1 MASRPGQPSEP
12 DAGDARAFDPET
24 PRRTI
29 PAIERT
35 GASVLR
41 PDDLLSF
48 RASWTGLSIEASGRR
63 GEALVAGPKGGT
75 LTIGFPFQHL
85 TESARPAEDGPPL
98 PPPVP
103 ARAAGPSRLVFA
115 VPAGERIDYSVAG
128 LLEAMGRL
136 EMVVA
141 PAAAGPAATPRPFGS
156 TTVPAGQRS
165 PLIDFLVDGKT
176 PRVGARTGPDS
187 RDGKADT
194 RDFLGARHVAL
205 VAGRLAA
212 SGALSPVNLDELVVP
227 PRVRPP
233 KLPVVRAPKPGETAI
248 EAPFRL
254 LLSPSRRSG
263 WVHSPLPAAT
273 GAGVTRV
280 ELWHTR
286 LATRRR
292 TGETDWLDEAPDR
305 ERTLRAIWTRDRDRT
320 QPGTREDIADGSL
333 TPRQRGLIVDQTAG
347 SPRAPN
353 VTPTPIQVRRLALS
367 SLGAFLDTHVQWPWR
382 SYPRDFGPLESWDH
396 VAPMGRDQFVRVV
409 TPGFLYP
416 LGHAAYLVEITY
428 RKVVGTT
435 NPVAGLFKRRFLVLG
450 DANRAYTNRDLPFV
464 AANLGPMRTPD
475 LRPPE
480 SDDLFVPRPMGTS
493 GTDADSA
500 LRWQVAAL
508 DQDGRPVSLR
518 MPMVWVRALTKV
530 SKAQV
535 DALYEPLKTVP
546 ADGQSIA
553 FAPAQ
558 AAGDGG
564 AEGQASAEALSLVF
578 AGTSLTQ
585 TGVVPQLDRAKVAVP
600 AMKRLTPQAPPVEV
614 RYADIYRTHGFKPA
628 NKGQV
633 YLALTTASQLAFG
646 SSDRSGGFIQP
657 DVAVE
662 ALARGAGLVADMDKA
677 ALGEFDPKT
686 LFAGG
691 FPKLFGLID
700 LWEIVGDTLL
710 DLAPKFL
717 TDELDK
723 VTALLR
729 DLERLHELVQDGS
742 ELAQKAAD
750 TGAHDMVVAVQSAVT
765 PVVSRFKQLLDPSAD
780 LEETAHLLGESLKEL
795 RAALKDL
802 RAAVPDVPL
811 GPSARAV
818 LDRLI
823 AAVGT
828 ALDIH
833 EDVTDAVEKVVDAIK
848 LLRDG
853 IDPGGKELRARLE
866 WKPTLTPWPASDPIF
881 VVDQGGGKKATL
893 SLSVETRAAA
903 GKPPV
908 ADIAA
913 ELADFALDLV
923 PGARLMRVRF
933 DRLAFRTSIS
943 RKSEIDVVFGGIEFL
958 GVLSFINVL
967 ADIIP
972 LDGFSDPPFVD
983 VSAEGVSAGFT
994 LALPNLAIGVF
1005 SLSNL
1010 AIAADARIPFLGS
1023 EALSV
1028 GFAFCTR
1035 ERPFT
1040 LAVAILGGGGF
1051 VGIRLNPKGLMLLE
1065 AAFEFGAVVA
1075 LDFGVAS
1082 GSVSAVAGIY
1092 FRMEG
1097 PDVSLTGYFRV
1108 RGEVDVLGLISASIE
1123 LYMALT
1129 YESATGKMVGEASIT
1144 VSVEVLFFSTS
1155 VTIRTQRTFAG
1166 SNGDPTAEQMLLPGD
1181 LKTSSPGWD
1190 GRSAIWE
1197 DYCAAFRPA
1206 KQEG

>member
-1 MASRPGQPSEP
+1 MATRPGQLSDP
-12 DAGDARAFDPET
+12 DAADPRAFDPENF
-24 PRRTI
+24 R
-29 PAIERT
+29 PALPGREAT
-35 GASVLR
+35 GVTVLR
-41 PDDLLSF
+41 PADLLSF
-48 RASWTGLSIEASGRR
+48 RASWTGLTIERGRR
-63 GEALVAGPKGGT
+63 GGDALVAGTKGGT
-75 LTIGFPFQHL
+75 LTIAFPFQHV

-98 PPPVP
+98 SAPVS

-115 VPAGERIDYSVAG
+115 VPAGERIGYSVAG

-136 EMVVA
+136 EMAVA
-141 PAAAGPAATPRPFGS
+141 PAAAGPIAAPRPFGGV
-156 TTVPAGQRS
+156 TLPAGQRT
-165 PLIDFLVDGKT
+165 PLLTFLS
-176 PRVGARTGPDS
+176 GASAP
-187 RDGKADT
+187 GKAPAAREQKAGVADM
-194 RDFLGARHVAL
+194 LGARHVAL

-212 SGALSPVNLDELVVP
+212 SGALSHVDLDDLVLP
-227 PRVRPP
+227 PRARPP
-233 KLPVVRAPKPGETAI
+233 KLPPVRAPKSGETAI

-254 LLSPSRRSG
+254 ILSPSTRSG
-263 WVHSPLPAAT
+263 WVHSNGPAAA
-273 GAGVTRV
+273 GKGVTRT

-286 LATRRR
+286 LATRRT
-292 TGETDWLDEAPDR
+292 TGGARWLDEAPDPQ
-305 ERTLRAIWTRDRDRT
+305 RTLRAIWTRDRDRT
-320 QPGTREDIADGSL
+320 QPGSRPDIAEASLDG
-333 TPRQRGLIVDQTAG
+333 RKRGLIVDQTAG
-347 SPRAPN
+347 TTRAPN

-382 SYPRDFGPLESWDH
+382 SYPENFGPLASWDH

-416 LGHAAYLVEITY
+416 LGHAAYLVEITF
-428 RKVVGTT
+428 RKVAGAT

-450 DANRAYTNRDLPFV
+450 DPNRTYTNRDLPFLS
-464 AANLGPMRTPD
+464 ANLGPLRTPD

-480 SDDLFVPRPMGTS
+480 NEDVFVPRPLGTT
-493 GTDADSA
+493 GTGPDSA
-500 LRWQVAAL
+500 LPWRVAAL

-518 MPMVWVRALTKV
+518 MPMVWVRALTRV
-530 SKAQV
+530 SKAQI
-535 DALYEPLKTVP
+535 DALYDPLKSVR

-558 AAGDGG
+558 ASGDGG
-564 AEGQASAEALSLVF
+564 TEGQAAAEALTLEF
-578 AGTSLTQ
+578 AGTALTQ
-585 TGVVPQLDRAKVAVP
+585 TGVTPRMAQAKVVVP
-600 AMKRLTPQAPPVEV
+600 VMKRLTPDAPPVEV
-614 RYADIYRTHGFKPA
+614 AYADIYTAQGFNSA

-633 YLALTTASQLAFG
+633 YLALKTASQLAFG
-646 SSDRSGGFIQP
+646 SSDRSGGFVQP

-662 ALARGAGLVADMDKA
+662 ALARGTGLVADMAGA
-677 ALGEFDPKT
+677 AAGTFDPKT

-723 VTALLR
+723 VTAMLR
-729 DLERLHELVQDGS
+729 DLERLYELVQDGS

-750 TGAHDMVVAVQSAVT
+750 TDAGSVVAEVQSHVT
-765 PVVSRFKQLLDPSAD
+765 PAIARFKELLDPDAD
-780 LEETAHLLGESLKEL
+780 LEAAAEALGTELKAL
-795 RAALKDL
+795 HNALKDL
-802 RAAVPDVPL
+802 RDKIPDIPL

-828 ALDIH
+828 ALDIQDTAT
-833 EDVTDAVEKVVDAIK
+833 DVIEKVKKVVDAVK
-848 LLRDG
+848 QLRDG

-866 WKPTLTPWPASDPIF
+866 WAPTLKPWPENNPIF
-881 VVDQGGGKKATL
+881 VVEQDGGKTAKLA
-893 SLSVETRAAA
+893 LSVETRVAA
-903 GKPPV
+903 GKPPA
-908 ADIAA
+908 ADTAA
-913 ELADFALDLV
+913 ELTDFALDLV
-923 PGARLMRVRF
+923 PGARLMRVTF
-933 DRLAFRTSIS
+933 DRLAFRASIG
-943 RKSEIDVVFGGIEFL
+943 RKPEIDVVFGGIEFL

-983 VSAEGVSAGFT
+983 VSTEGVTAGFT

-1010 AIAADARIPFLGS
+1010 AIAADARIPFLGN

-1040 LAVAILGGGGF
+1040 LSVAILGGGGF
-1051 VGIRLNPKGLMLLE
+1051 VGIRLNPEGLMLLE
-1065 AAFEFGAVVA
+1065 AAFEFGAMVA

-1097 PDVSLTGYFRV
+1097 SDVSLTGYFRV

-1123 LYMALT
+1123 LYMALS
-1129 YESATGKMVGEASIT
+1129 YESATGKMVGEASLTIA
-1144 VSVEVLFFSTS
+1144 VEVLFFSTS
-1155 VTIRTQRTFAG
+1155 VTIRTERTFAG
-1166 SNGDPTAEQMLLPGD
+1166 SNGDPTAEQMLLPPD
-1181 LKTSSPGWD
+1181 TKVTSEGWD

-1197 DYCAAFRPA
+1197 EYCAAFRPA